1 MKEHLMSI
9 EWVAGLI
16 SVAVVGATIYF
27 IANRTEMPDWWAA
40 VVVSSIIA
48 KLFGSKKNGNG
59 N

>member
-1 MKEHLMSI
+1 MSI

-16 SVAVVGATIYF
+16 SVAVVGATIFF
-27 IANRTEMPDWWAA
+27 IASRTEMPDWWAA